1 MRLLTK
7 EPQDKMSSQLY
18 GSPRMNSGPGSVQE
32 QIRSAGKRITSS
44 HKEFLGSD
52 AKFPMNSLRRVI
64 DTKSSTERERFIHST
79 FPKICNLAQDIGSVN
94 QLISELVVGSSVA
107 IRRIDIA
114 RILANAFL
122 CTFEDGSNINFSYL
136 YNSAT
141 ARNPG
146 VQKEKLLCLI
156 HYFES
161 VLDEKFVQDNER
173 VFFKKESIENFNIDG
188 FYNKKLRSL
197 QLERGSIFDAHN
209 TFAQVIFS
217 NKYLGGGVLGNGCL
231 QEEICFLTC
240 PELLVLKLL
249 CPNPLKENEV
259 VIVKDAL
266 QFVKTSGYAENMK
279 FEKAVKNAIGPIIL
293 MDAIDFSKDP
303 IAQWEERYV
312 SRELKKAFLGF
323 SRAGSEKLASGFWGC
338 GAFKG
343 DPWLKLAIQWIAA
356 SAASKDLV
364 IHHIGDRVDAQRI
377 ISDLEKLKGK
387 EIKQLIDLI
396 RGGRYSTQTRSLATP
411 IATQSKIHQ
420 SNRAQYSNYY

>member
-1 MRLLTK
+1 
-7 EPQDKMSSQLY
+7 MSSHLY
-18 GSPRMNSGPGSVQE
+18 GSQRMNSGLGSVQE
-32 QIRSAGKRITSS
+32 QIRSAGKRIASS
-44 HKEFLGSD
+44 HKEFIESA

-79 FPKICNLAQDIGSVN
+79 FPKICNLAKDIGSVN
-94 QLISELVVGSSVA
+94 QLSELVVGSSVA

-122 CTFEDGSNINFSYL
+122 CTFEDGSNINFTYL

-161 VLDEKFVQDNER
+161 VLDEKFCRDNER
-173 VFFKKESIENFNIDG
+173 VFFKKEGIDNLNIDG
-188 FYNKKLRSL
+188 FYNKKLHTL
-197 QLERGSIFDAHN
+197 QLTKGSIFEADIS
-209 TFAQVIFS
+209 FAQVIFS

-249 CPNPLKENEV
+249 CPNPLKDNEV
-259 VIVKDAL
+259 VIAKDAL

-279 FEKAVKNAIGPIIL
+279 FEKAEKKAIGPIIL

-303 IAQWEERYV
+303 NAQWEERYV
-312 SRELKKAFLGF
+312 SRELKKAFVGF
-323 SRAGSEKLASGFWGC
+323 SRAGSAKLASGFWGC

-377 ISDLEKLKGK
+377 ISDLEKFKGK

-396 RGGRYSTQTRSLATP
+396 RDRRHSTQTRNQATP
-411 IATQSKIHQ
+411 VATQSKIR
-420 SNRAQYSNYY
+420 STNRAEYSKYY